1 MIRIPVL
8 PGIHAVLRVQLAVD
22 LGEDGPHPFRRVTLE
37 LLSGVTGDVS
47 GQLSTISIFLY

>member
-22 LGEDGPHPFRRVTLE
+22 RVTLE